1 MGSYSSQH
9 KSSNPNLTDNLMG
22 NFLSNV
28 ENEYEKKRLGGIKLI
43 WKYSWGVSL
52 SAIFIT
58 LNLYQLNLNILLVYV
73 RDNKC

>member
-43 WKYSWGVSL
+43 WKYSRGVSL
-52 SAIFIT
+52 SAIFYNFKFISVEFK
-58 LNLYQLNLNILLVYV
+58 YFIGI
-73 RDNKC
+73 R